1 MAIKHWELNPTH
13 NYFIIQNWQHKQEEE
28 GGDGEWEN
36 CDMRAWMKWNCECA
50 CK

>member
-13 NYFIIQNWQHKQEEE
+13 NYFIIQNWQHKQGE